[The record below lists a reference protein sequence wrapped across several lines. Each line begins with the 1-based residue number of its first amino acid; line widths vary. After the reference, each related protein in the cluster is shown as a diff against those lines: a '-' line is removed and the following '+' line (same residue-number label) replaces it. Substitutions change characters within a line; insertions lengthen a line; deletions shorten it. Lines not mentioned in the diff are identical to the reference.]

1 VPSELLR
8 QRPDIRAAERNVAAA
23 NANIGVATAAFYPSV
38 SINASGGLD
47 SETLANLFQASSLVW
62 SIGSNAIAPITSQKY
77 LRAQKR
83 GAIAAHEAAS
93 ADYRQTVLESIRE
106 VENALQGSAILERRQ
121 VAQDQ
126 ALEAARKT
134 FDLSAKRYKAG
145 LVSFLDVVDAE
156 RTRLD
161 AERAA
166 NAIRAE
172 RLAISVALIKAL
184 GGEW

>member
-8 QRPDIRAAERNVAAA
+8 QRPDIRAAERRVAAA
-23 NANIGVATAAFYPSV
+23 NADIGVATAAFYPSFTHQRLHRLRHHP
-38 SINASGGLD
+38 IGD
-47 SETLANLFQASSLVW
+47 LFQRVVAGLVHRRQRHDAAHQPEMLRPAPMPP
-62 SIGSNAIAPITSQKY
+62 SPPTMPPAPITARPCSNRHPRGGK
-77 LRAQKR
+77 RAP
-83 GAIAAHEAAS
+83 G
-93 ADYRQTVLESIRE
+93 TT
-106 VENALQGSAILERRQ
+106 ILERRQ

-134 FDLSAKRYKAG
+134 FDLSAKRYKSG

-172 RLAISVALIKAL
+172 RLAVSVSLIKAI